1 MLVGN
6 RVIVCVLRV
15 IIITLREKKT
25 VTSQKNFAMI
35 FVDRFP
41 VIPASEASGPYK
53 NFLQKRAV
61 RNLLFPKMPAVQV
74 VANKFYDDPAVSL
87 L

>member
-1 MLVGN
+1 
-6 RVIVCVLRV
+6 
-15 IIITLREKKT
+15 
-25 VTSQKNFAMI
+25 MI

-74 VANKFYDDPAVSL
+74 VANKFYDEPAVSL